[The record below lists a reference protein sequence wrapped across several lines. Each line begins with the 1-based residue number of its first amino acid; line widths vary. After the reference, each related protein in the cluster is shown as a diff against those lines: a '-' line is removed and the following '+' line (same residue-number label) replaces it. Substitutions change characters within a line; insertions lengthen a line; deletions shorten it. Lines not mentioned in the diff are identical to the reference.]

1 MTKRM
6 DPRLTNSQPVFVG
19 VDVGGT
25 TITAVVA
32 DELGALLGEATV
44 FTNVSSPDRTLGS
57 IVTAVTTALDVA
69 NRDMTAVLCLGLGIP
84 GLVDPATGQVKLA
97 VNLNWTDVLAGSL
110 LETEL
115 GVPCFLENDVRVAAL
130 GCSARLFG
138 GVVHYLAYVSIGT
151 GLAAGLILDGQLYR
165 GAHGMAGE
173 IGHLIVEPDGL
184 LCKCGNRGC
193 LEAYVSGPA
202 IALAGQTAVQEG
214 RSTTLATNE
223 PVTAAQVFAAAAM
236 YDPVA
241 ERIIQQAGAYLGQAL
256 QGLIMT
262 YDVEKIVLS
271 GGVARNGRL
280 LLDAIH
286 REWQQ
291 QAARSPLAAVMLDT
305 AVLQVAS
312 PADNYGAWGAIQLA
326 QKNLA
331 SLRILGNSNQGV
343 QGGDG

>member
-1 MTKRM
+1 M
-6 DPRLTNSQPVFVG
+6 DSRLTNSQPLFVG

-44 FTNVSSPDRTLGS
+44 FTNVLSPDRTLGS

-84 GLVDPATGQVKLA
+84 GLVDPATGRVKLA
-97 VNLNWTDVLAGSL
+97 VNLNWTDVPAGSL
-110 LETEL
+110 LEAEF
-115 GVPCFLENDVRVAAL
+115 GVPCFVENDVRVAAL

-138 GVVHYLAYVSIGT
+138 GAVKHLAYVSIGT
-151 GLAAGLILDGQLYR
+151 GLAAGLILDGRLYR

-202 IALAGQTAVQEG
+202 IALAGQTAVQQG
-214 RSTTLATNE
+214 QSTTLATNE
-223 PVTAAQVFAAAAM
+223 PITAAQVFAAAAIH
-236 YDPVA
+236 DLVA
-241 ERIIQQAGAYLGQAL
+241 KNIIQRAGAYLGQAL

-286 REWQQ
+286 QEWQQ

-331 SLRILGNSNQGV
+331 DLRILGS
-343 QGGDG
+343 